1 MSRPLFSTST
11 SNVSNTFGGSGSGS
25 PSLSNR
31 LCDGST
37 RNRSKQY
44 DCLASLP
51 ISLREQYIAYPG
63 AAIACII
70 VPPSAHLRADLNYA
84 KGQSSMTPGIHLLAR
99 CALAASLLFIFAHTQ
114 SSTTAAHARQ
124 QQQPEVSQE
133 LVSRI
138 IELLQSASLPD
149 RAWGAYLAQK
159 NGLKQF
165 APNLI
170 DSLTTLADDESPGAW
185 LATSAVIDSL
195 IQLEADVPASVILRL
210 KPQFTAEKVIL
221 SARNPLANKDA
232 LLDL

>member
-1 MSRPLFSTST
+1 
-11 SNVSNTFGGSGSGS
+11 
-25 PSLSNR
+25 
-31 LCDGST
+31 
-37 RNRSKQY
+37 
-44 DCLASLP
+44 
-51 ISLREQYIAYPG
+51 
-63 AAIACII
+63 
-70 VPPSAHLRADLNYA
+70 
-84 KGQSSMTPGIHLLAR
+84 MTPRIHVLAR
-99 CALAASLLFIFAHTQ
+99 SALAASLLFIFDHTQ
-114 SSTTAAHARQ
+114 SPTTTARAAQ

-133 LVSRI
+133 LISRTGQ
-138 IELLQSASLPD
+138 LLQSASLPD

-170 DSLTTLADDESPGAW
+170 DSLTTLVDDDSPDVW

-232 LLDL
+232 LLDLMRNNTIVAWRAAGTL